1 MPTESTPPGPP
12 GPAEPSKKTKEEI
25 PDEETFKE
33 HMKVKETDTEKKK
46 KRKKYQFEEE
56 EEFSPIIPKKE
67 KKVTKESKLELPLS
81 PSFQEETDEKEKNK
95 MLEALQKELEKD
107 IGKEKI
113 PEGIK
118 LVKKPPIEKK
128 KPPIKEKKP
137 PLKKEKPPL
146 KEPEKALPAKK
157 EKPTLKKEKPLPE
170 KEEKIIPS
178 TTITI
183 PPDLSTIAAVKT
195 SQIRP
200 LMPTH
205 ELLPLF
211 EHVVG
216 TILAINKQG
225 ISKTHIILNNP
236 KFEATRFF
244 GMEIVLTKYSSA
256 PDSFNIL
263 FTGSN
268 EEAISIVNDNLE
280 GLYKVFQAADLPFD
294 IGRISAEYKPL
305 FKRKEAISEKDTG
318 KETLR

>member
-1 MPTESTPPGPP
+1 MPTESTPSGPP
-12 GPAEPSKKTKEEI
+12 GPPEPSKKTKEEI
-25 PDEETFKE
+25 PDKDTFEK
-33 HMKVKETDTEKKK
+33 HMKVTETDTEKKK

-67 KKVTKESKLELPLS
+67 KKVAKESKLELPIS

-95 MLEALQKELEKD
+95 MISALQKELEKD
-107 IGKEKI
+107 ISKEKI
-113 PEGIK
+113 PKDVK
-118 LVKKPPIEKK
+118 LVKKPMKAK
-128 KPPIKEKKP
+128 KPPIKEKKL

-146 KEPEKALPAKK
+146 KEPEKALL
-157 EKPTLKKEKPLPE
+157 EKPILKKEKPLLE

-178 TTITI
+178 TSITI

-216 TILAINKQG
+216 TILTINKQG

-305 FKRKEAISEKDTG
+305 FERKKAVSEEDTG
-318 KETLR
+318 EETLK